1 VAHARRAL
9 ELTAADPARGD
20 QSRPRRVTHV
30 EAGGGDGREDH
41 RVAPHLLV
49 PPLPA
54 LRVLWTAHRR
64 RALSAAFC
72 ITAPLALLVFLGR
85 PDLGSAAAFGG
96 FTAIYGH
103 TLPYR
108 RRAGVS
114 AGVGVVLT
122 GAVAL
127 GGLAGPFP
135 FLLAAVLGA
144 LAAGATAATAAWQIG
159 PPGPL
164 MAVLVGGSASAL
176 GPGLGGHVAAAAG
189 GAALSWLVVMA
200 AWFWDPDGPERRA
213 VVAAESAVAAAERGG
228 LATTRPGSV
237 ARAVRV
243 AHVAVAG
250 GSRRRPSLRPR
261 LAQVETR
268 FMRALPSVEASP
280 TARPVPLDA
289 PARGRAPLWLPTAAR
304 IGLGAWAAATLAAA
318 LDLHSPYWAATTAV
332 AVLLGTDAR
341 HTRARAL
348 HRVSGTLLGTVATA
362 LLFALDLPVG
372 VTIAVVGLLLVGVEL
387 LIASQYVLAV
397 ALVTPVALS
406 LVHLGAPAT
415 PEAELIAVRLSET
428 LVGIAVGLAAGLLL
442 FPRTGSRRL
451 PAAVRTT
458 VERALAA
465 AAAAPGGPADRALES
480 ALIAQ
485 NEVATAARAELFA
498 APGADAW
505 VRLSRQVGDLG
516 WALLGARA
524 REDDALAAWV
534 AARIAHD
541 LGPLPRR

>member
-1 VAHARRAL
+1 VARSSTPVR
-9 ELTAADPARGD
+9 
-20 QSRPRRVTHV
+20 
-30 EAGGGDGREDH
+30 
-41 RVAPHLLV
+41 RVAPYVLG

-54 LRVLWTAHRR
+54 LRSLWTAHRR

-72 ITAPLALLVFLGR
+72 ITAPLALFVFLDR

-108 RRAGVS
+108 RRAVVS

-122 GAVAL
+122 GAVTL
-127 GGLAGPFP
+127 GSLAGPYP
-135 FLLAAVLGA
+135 FLLAVVLGA
-144 LAAGATAATAAWQIG
+144 LGAGATAATAVWQIG

-176 GPGLGGHVAAAAG
+176 GATPAELRSHVAAAAG

-200 AWFWDPDGPERRA
+200 AWIWDPDGPERRA
-213 VVAAESAVAAAERGG
+213 VVAAEAAVEAAERGG
-228 LATTRPGSV
+228 LGTTRPGSV

-243 AHVAVAG
+243 AHVAVTG

-261 LAQVETR
+261 LERVETR
-268 FMRALPSVEASP
+268 FMRALPSVDDSP
-280 TARPVPLDA
+280 AGPAVPLDA
-289 PARGRAPLWLPTAAR
+289 GSRGWAPLWLPTAAR
-304 IGLGAWAAATLAAA
+304 IGLGAWAAGTLAAA
-318 LDLHSPYWAATTAV
+318 LDLHSPYWAATAAV

-348 HRVSGTLLGTVATA
+348 HRVSGTLLGTAATA

-372 VTIAVVGLLLVGVEL
+372 VTVAVVGVLLVGAEL

-397 ALVTPVALS
+397 ALITPVALS
-406 LVHLGAPAT
+406 LVHLGAPTT
-415 PEAELIAVRLSET
+415 PEAELIAIRLGET
-428 LVGIAVGLAAGLLL
+428 MVGIAVGLAAGLLL

-451 PAAVRTT
+451 PAAVATT

-465 AAAAPGGPADRALES
+465 AAAPPGGPADRALEN

-485 NEVATAARAELFA
+485 NEVATATRAELFA
-498 APGADAW
+498 ARGADAW

-524 REDDALAAWV
+524 REEDALAAWV

-541 LGPLPRR
+541 LGPLRRP

>member
-1 VAHARRAL
+1 VARSPIPVR
-9 ELTAADPARGD
+9 
-20 QSRPRRVTHV
+20 
-30 EAGGGDGREDH
+30 
-41 RVAPHLLV
+41 RVAPHLLG

-54 LRVLWTAHRR
+54 LRSLWTAHRR

-72 ITAPLALLVFLGR
+72 ITAPLALLVWLDR

-96 FTAIYGH
+96 FTAVYGH

-108 RRAGVS
+108 RRAGIS

-127 GGLAGPFP
+127 GGLAGPHP
-135 FLLAAVLGA
+135 FVLAVVLGA
-144 LAAGATAATAAWQIG
+144 LGAGATAATAVWRIG

-176 GPGLGGHVAAAAG
+176 GAGPAALGSHVAVAAG
-189 GAALSWLVVMA
+189 GAALSWLVVMV
-200 AWFWDPDGPERRA
+200 AWFWDPAGPERRA
-213 VVAAESAVAAAERGG
+213 VAAADAAVESAERGG
-228 LATTRPGSV
+228 LGTTRPGSV

-250 GSRRRPSLRPR
+250 GTRRRPSLRPR
-261 LAQVETR
+261 LEQVETR
-268 FMRALPSVEASP
+268 FMRALPSVDASP
-280 TARPVPLDA
+280 AGPAVPLDVRVPGGA
-289 PARGRAPLWLPTAAR
+289 PSWLPTAVR
-304 IGLGAWAAATLAAA
+304 IGLGAWGAGTLAAA
-318 LDLHSPYWAATTAV
+318 LGLHSPYWAATTAV

-348 HRVSGTLLGTVATA
+348 HRVSGTLLGIAATA
-362 LLFALDLPVG
+362 VLFALDLPVG
-372 VTIAVVGLLLVGVEL
+372 LTIAVVGLLLVGAEL

-397 ALVTPVALS
+397 ALITPVALS
-406 LVHLGAPAT
+406 LVHIGAPGT
-415 PEAELIAVRLSET
+415 PEAELIAVRLGET

-451 PAAVRTT
+451 PAAVATT

-465 AAAAPGGPADRALES
+465 AAAAPGGPADRALEN

-498 APGADAW
+498 ASGADAW
-505 VRLSRQVGDLG
+505 VRLSRHVGDLG

-524 REDDALAAWV
+524 RQEDALGAWV
-534 AARIAHD
+534 AARIARD
-541 LGPLPRR
+541 LTPLRRD

>member
-1 VAHARRAL
+1 
-9 ELTAADPARGD
+9 
-20 QSRPRRVTHV
+20 VTQV
-30 EAGGGDGREDH
+30 EADAGKGREDRAVPRPPTPVR
-41 RVAPHLLV
+41 RVAPHLLG

-54 LRVLWTAHRR
+54 LRTLWTANRR
-64 RALSAAFC
+64 RALSAGFC
-72 ITAPLALLVFLGR
+72 ITAPLALFVLLGR
-85 PDLGSAAAFGG
+85 PELGSAAAFGG

-103 TLPYR
+103 ALPYR
-108 RRAGVS
+108 RRAVVS
-114 AGVGVVLT
+114 AGVGLVLV
-122 GAVAL
+122 GAVTL
-127 GGLAGPFP
+127 GSLAGPHP
-135 FLLAAVLGA
+135 FLLAVVLGV
-144 LAAGATAATAAWQIG
+144 LGAGATAATAVWQIG

-176 GPGLGGHVAAAAG
+176 GAAPSQLGGHVAAAAG

-200 AWFWDPDGPERRA
+200 AWFWDPAGPERRA
-213 VVAAESAVAAAERGG
+213 VAAADAAVAAAERGG
-228 LATTRPGSV
+228 LGTTRPGSV

-261 LAQVETR
+261 LEQVETR
-268 FMRALPSVEASP
+268 FMRALPAVDGSP
-280 TARPVPLDA
+280 AGPAVPPGAGAR
-289 PARGRAPLWLPTAAR
+289 RRAPSWVPTAAR
-304 IGLGAWAAATLAAA
+304 IGLGAWAAATLATTVG
-318 LDLHSPYWAATTAV
+318 LHSPYWAATAAV

-348 HRVSGTLLGTVATA
+348 HRVSGTLLGTAVTA

-372 VTIAVVGLLLVGVEL
+372 VTVAVVGVLLVGVEL

-397 ALVTPVALS
+397 ALITPVALS
-406 LVHLGAPAT
+406 LVHLGAPTT
-415 PEAELIAVRLSET
+415 PGAELIAIRLGET
-428 LVGIAVGLAAGLLL
+428 LVGIVVGLAAGLLL

-451 PAAVRTT
+451 PAAVGTT
-458 VERALAA
+458 IERARTAA
-465 AAAAPGGPADRALES
+465 AAVPGGPADRALED

-498 APGADAW
+498 APGSDAW

-524 REDDALAAWV
+524 REEDALAAWV
-534 AARIAHD
+534 AARIAQD
-541 LGPLPRR
+541 LPPRPDPRS